1 MTNDNIWIPTVRT
14 LMKMNQFATV
24 LKANAAAFYFHY
36 KEVALKETGSF
47 ISIRHLLMQHHHQTS
62 KTQVYHQH
70 YTFKSFHLIKVTWK
84 LSGCLWIMYT
94 GALSHHQDFIVVS
107 RGACLHCACSP
118 STQDQHCR
126 MWAEAFYS
134 SGPLFPRHD
143 LLSTSVVGTVLS
155 PRHRTLNEMDKSPA
169 LGKLTILKPHQEVL
183 WHKTR
188 SLTGSP
194 KSR

>member
-36 KEVALKETGSF
+36 KEVVLKETGSF

-62 KTQVYHQH
+62 NTQVYHQH

-94 GALSHHQDFIVVS
+94 GALSHHPDFIVVS
-107 RGACLHCACSP
+107 QRAWLHCACSP
-118 STQDQHCR
+118 LHPGKYFGEIPGPMPSEFWYVLQLLQIPISTKLLKNMEQWKIKPKDQKR
-126 MWAEAFYS
+126 E
-134 SGPLFPRHD
+134 R
-143 LLSTSVVGTVLS
+143 
-155 PRHRTLNEMDKSPA
+155 
-169 LGKLTILKPHQEVL
+169 
-183 WHKTR
+183 
-188 SLTGSP
+188 
-194 KSR
+194 

>member
-36 KEVALKETGSF
+36 KEVVLKETGSF

-62 KTQVYHQH
+62 NTQVYHQH

-94 GALSHHQDFIVVS
+94 GALSHHPDFIVVS
-107 RGACLHCACSP
+107 QRACLHCACSP
-118 STQDQHCR
+118 LHP
-126 MWAEAFYS
+126 
-134 SGPLFPRHD
+134 GPTLLNVSRKFLQ
-143 LLSTSVVGTVLS
+143 LLSTLS
-155 PRHRTLNEMDKSPA
+155 KTWSAQHLCGRHCSKS
-169 LGKLTILKPHQEVL
+169 
-183 WHKTR
+183 
-188 SLTGSP
+188 
-194 KSR
+194 